1 MYRRYTLDEV
11 KRRVINVLQNDNTGM
26 SGIELAH
33 KTGINRMTIT
43 KYLDLLYI
51 VGLIKKK
58 KVGSVNVWSLEQGAA
73 DFAYPME
80 YFEIQQRFMGAILVG
95 NEDSARK
102 IIMNVVNS
110 QADKV
115 KILLDVILPTLNT
128 INELYD
134 RSKLGKTEKIYLIN
148 VIMEISELL
157 KFNLTRDSSINQDI
171 FAMSVA
177 GSEDATYNAKLGALA
192 YQMLGGLSI
201 YIGNV
206 EGQLDPFF
214 DIDFHRFILKSCSNK
229 IGLMVV
235 IICSSKESSL
245 RFLTTAAVSIKDRL
259 KGKLRIVTMTT
270 PELESLSE
278 HIGVDFM
285 AKDLQSLI
293 NWTEKELRNVGQIK

>member
-11 KRRVINVLQNDNTGM
+11 KRRVINVLQRDNTGM

-95 NEDSARK
+95 NEDSGRK

-157 KFNLTRDSSINQDI
+157 KFNLTRDIINQDI

-201 YIGNV
+201 YLGNV

-214 DIDFHRFILKSCSNK
+214 DIDFQRFILKSCSNK

-278 HIGVDFM
+278 LIGVDFM

-293 NWTEKELRNVGQIK
+293 NWTEKESRNIGQIK

>member
-11 KRRVINVLQNDNTGM
+11 KRRVINVLLSDNTGM

-51 VGLIKKK
+51 IGLIKKK
-58 KVGSVNVWSLEQGAA
+58 KIGSVNVWSLEQGAA

-157 KFNLTRDSSINQDI
+157 KFNLTRDSINQDI

-206 EGQLDPFF
+206 EGQLNPFF
-214 DIDFHRFILKSCSNK
+214 DIDFQRFILKSWSNK

-245 RFLTTAAVSIKDRL
+245 RFLTTAAGFD
-259 KGKLRIVTMTT
+259 
-270 PELESLSE
+270 
-278 HIGVDFM
+278 
-285 AKDLQSLI
+285 Q
-293 NWTEKELRNVGQIK
+293 GQVKRET

>member
-11 KRRVINVLQNDNTGM
+11 KRRVINVLQSDNTGM

-51 VGLIKKK
+51 IGLIKKK
-58 KVGSVNVWSLEQGAA
+58 KIGSVNVWSLEQGAA

-157 KFNLTRDSSINQDI
+157 KFNLTRDSINQDI

-214 DIDFHRFILKSCSNK
+214 DIDFQRFILKSWSNK

-259 KGKLRIVTMTT
+259 KGKLRIVTMTI

-293 NWTEKELRNVGQIK
+293 NWTEKELRNIGQIK

>member
-11 KRRVINVLQNDNTGM
+11 KRRVINVLQSDNTGM

-51 VGLIKKK
+51 IGLIKKK
-58 KVGSVNVWSLEQGAA
+58 KIGSVNVWSLEQGAA

-157 KFNLTRDSSINQDI
+157 KFNLTRDSINQDI

-201 YIGNV
+201 YLGNV

-214 DIDFHRFILKSCSNK
+214 DIDFQRFILKSCSNK

-259 KGKLRIVTMTT
+259 KGKLKIVTMTT

-293 NWTEKELRNVGQIK
+293 NWTEKESRNVGQIK

>member
-11 KRRVINVLQNDNTGM
+11 KRRVINVLLSDNTGM

-51 VGLIKKK
+51 IGLIKKK
-58 KVGSVNVWSLEQGAA
+58 KIGSVNVWSLEQGAA

-95 NEDSARK
+95 KEDSARK

-157 KFNLTRDSSINQDI
+157 KFNLTRDSINQDI

-214 DIDFHRFILKSCSNK
+214 DIDFQRFILKSWSNK

-259 KGKLRIVTMTT
+259 KGKLRIVTMTI

-293 NWTEKELRNVGQIK
+293 NWTEKELRNIGQIK